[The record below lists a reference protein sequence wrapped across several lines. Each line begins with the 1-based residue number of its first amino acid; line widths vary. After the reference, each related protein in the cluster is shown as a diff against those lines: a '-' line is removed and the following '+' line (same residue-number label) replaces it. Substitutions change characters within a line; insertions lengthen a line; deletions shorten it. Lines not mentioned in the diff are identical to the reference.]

1 MNVLL
6 PPGWANTPLTPRG
19 RRSSDDKRQRG
30 TNDPSCGSFRAT
42 QVTQTGKKEKK
53 REGKR
58 RQKQIKT
65 HTYERERTFPR
76 VLNCYFLLQDCL
88 LGSARC
94 VLFQCPLHSFSGQA
108 VLRIHARLWNSSF
121 IEVNKSC
128 LH

>member
-65 HTYERERTFPR
+65 HTYERESERSPE
-76 VLNCYFLLQDCL
+76 CL
-88 LGSARC
+88 TVIFSSRIVSWGQRAVSCFSVPSTASLVRLSSGSTPGC
-94 VLFQCPLHSFSGQA
+94 GTA
-108 VLRIHARLWNSSF
+108 VS
-121 IEVNKSC
+121 
-128 LH
+128 